1 MIKGKYAAQIE
12 IDISVDENTPNL
24 LPFDELKNAVKKEMH
39 DVILTKLDDEFSA
52 IGTTMI
58 KTYGTCRWWD
68 DNGVCNNDAAGIF
81 QSGVNGSCPF
91 WENDDEKMWDDEE

>member
-24 LPFDELKNAVKKEMH
+24 LPFDELKNAVKKEMR

-52 IGTTMI
+52 IGTTTVI
-58 KTYGTCRWWD
+58 QQFPHLWKEVAD
-68 DNGVCNNDAAGIF
+68 DYD
-81 QSGVNGSCPF
+81 
-91 WENDDEKMWDDEE
+91 MWHLPVVG

>member
-24 LPFDELKNAVKKEMH
+24 VPFDELKNAVKKEMR

-52 IGTTMI
+52 IGTTTDI
-58 KTYGTCRWWD
+58 QQFADLWKEVAD
-68 DNGVCNNDAAGIF
+68 D
-81 QSGVNGSCPF
+81 
-91 WENDDEKMWDDEE
+91 